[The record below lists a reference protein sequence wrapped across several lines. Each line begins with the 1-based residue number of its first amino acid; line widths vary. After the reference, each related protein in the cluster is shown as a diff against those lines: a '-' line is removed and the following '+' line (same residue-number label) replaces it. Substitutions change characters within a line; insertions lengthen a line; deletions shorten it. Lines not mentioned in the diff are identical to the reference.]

1 MLKEYKEYIENIRN
15 NLIQND
21 IQVPEYELKDYADVF
36 KYSLILEQVC
46 WFYQMLLLMNSE
58 YAIKGKFLYAESY
71 QEKIRQL
78 AYKDFMV
85 YKESYKQISSKYQLL
100 EELKSKVTIEEQG
113 YEDEDEEI
121 DLFGSEE
128 ENNEE
133 SLSTFLDIDTKSN
146 ESEIKN
152 IQEDSNLVENIVELN
167 KLDGTYVSHGV
178 FIDEY
183 QSSLKQQETEE
194 NENNMDY
201 VPNGIFIDMFISKK
215 EDDVYN
221 GEDSEDSVEVHGIY
235 IDEWVSNKYENNNY
249 SEHGIF
255 IDEYVKKV
263 ESIVIGEGYQEHG
276 LFIDEWVKDEKD
288 SASGELNESS
298 DWLGDEEWSDSWSD
312 EWSEEPIAEDD
323 EYEDAEEDEWSQDGD
338 FDGVSEEYTP
348 KETSRVTKDVKVNK
362 SDPTRDVSD
371 SIQDITNQLLTEG
384 KRLMYKG
391 IKKLQ
396 E

>member
-100 EELKSKVTIEEQG
+100 EELKSKVSVEEQG

-133 SLSTFLDIDTKSN
+133 SLGTFLDIDTKSD

-152 IQEDSNLVENIVELN
+152 IQEDSNLLENIVELN

-183 QSSLKQQETEE
+183 QSSSEQQETEE

-221 GEDSEDSVEVHGIY
+221 GEDSKGSVEVHGIY
-235 IDEWVSNKYENNNY
+235 IDEWVSNKYENNY

-263 ESIVIGEGYQEHG
+263 ESLVIEEGYQEHG

-288 SASGELNESS
+288 SVSGELNESS

-338 FDGVSEEYTP
+338 FNGVSEEYTP